1 MRLRL
6 TFAEALSGSIAGVT
20 ATNGRPGAQ
29 VRARRPHVQPRT
41 PSQVNSRALLGQIP
55 ALWRLLTPAQQ
66 LSWAQ
71 LAKIAP
77 RRAAFGAQRA
87 LSGYALFVSCNRNLA
102 TIGAPLLDTAADT
115 ARSFPPIH
123 TFSAAPGYNQPN
135 QPRYL
140 NSLPVQIDPTIPAP
154 FVAVIRATKGLS
166 PGQMQIR
173 PSDLRIVATFEAC
186 PTYTAD
192 IYPGWVAAFGAPISR
207 GRVTLT
213 ATLIDPASGFA
224 GQPVICDCSYI
235 APAPPV
241 ITPGLIAVEQNGTV
255 IAEEPDSV
263 ISFGGVP
270 TAGG

>member
-173 PSDLRIVATFEAC
+173 PSDLRGMPHLHGRHLPRMGRSLRRANLARSRH
-186 PTYTAD
+186 PHRHTYR
-192 IYPGWVAAFGAPISR
+192 PGQRLCRSTR
-207 GRVTLT
+207 HL
-213 ATLIDPASGFA
+213 
-224 GQPVICDCSYI
+224 
-235 APAPPV
+235 
-241 ITPGLIAVEQNGTV
+241 
-255 IAEEPDSV
+255 
-263 ISFGGVP
+263 
-270 TAGG
+270 